1 MQENKSK
8 EMSGNIPRRDFLK
21 KGLLTTGGI
30 AVLPHHLIFA
40 GKKKSLIK
48 LIWPVLVLV
57 IEEGVLQKI
66 CTKPAW
72 QILLH
77 YAM

>member
-40 GKKKSLIK
+40 GKKK
-48 LIWPVLVLV
+48 V
-57 IEEGVLQKI
+57 
-66 CTKPAW
+66 
-72 QILLH
+72 
-77 YAM
+77 